1 MRNCKTPQRQRIL
14 FSFAVICLLTVALT
28 GRLSYLMLAKA
39 DYYGEKAKQVQQRE
53 RAIKAERGKIY
64 DRNGIVIAGNKPVS
78 TISVIHNQIT
88 DKEKVI
94 RVLSEML
101 ELDEEKVRQR
111 VEKKSSREK
120 IKTNVEKTISDKIRK
135 LNLDGVMVDEDY
147 KRYYP
152 FHELASKV
160 IGFAGGDNQGI
171 LGLEVKYDSNLAGED
186 GSILTTTNAR
196 GIEIDGAVEDRIEP
210 VAGDN
215 LYCSLDVNLQK
226 FAQQAAEKVMKAKNA
241 KNVRVIMM
249 NPNNGEI
256 YAMVNVP
263 EFDLNNP
270 FALDTEEELSEKKKQ
285 ELLNQIW
292 RNHCVS
298 DTYEPGSTFKVI
310 TATSALEANVVKLT
324 DTFSCPGFKIVE
336 DRRIRCHKTTGHGA
350 ETFVQGVQNSCNP
363 VFMEVGARLGVD
375 GMYTYLNRLQILKK
389 TGVDVPGEAATIMH
403 QKKNVGAV
411 ELATM
416 SFGQSFQLTPL
427 RLLTT
432 VSAVING
439 GRMITPHFGVRL
451 ESSDK
456 TVVKKLTYEEQENVV
471 SKETSDNMKMI
482 LESVVSEGSGKKAA
496 VSGYQ
501 VGAKT
506 GTSEKLPRS
515 SNRYIASTLG
525 FAPAENP
532 VVLAI
537 VLIDEPE
544 GIYYGGQIAAP
555 VISELL
561 DDALPYF
568 GIERKEEKKEDSE
581 STQ

>member
-1 MRNCKTPQRQRIL
+1 MRNCKTGQRQRIL
-14 FSFAVICLLTVALT
+14 FSFAVICFLTVALT
-28 GRLSYLMLAKA
+28 GRLSYLMLVKA
-39 DYYGEKAKQVQQRE
+39 DYYGKKAEQVQQRE

-94 RVLSEML
+94 RVLSELL
-101 ELDEEKVRQR
+101 ELDEEKVRAR
-111 VEKKSSREK
+111 VEKQSSREK
-120 IKTNVEKTISDKIRK
+120 IKTNVEKKISDRIRK
-135 LNLDGVMVDEDY
+135 MNLDGVMVDEDY

-152 FHELASKV
+152 YNELASKV

-171 LGLEVKYDSNLAGED
+171 LGLEVKYDENLSGQD

-196 GIEIDGAVEDRIEP
+196 GIEIDGAVENRIEP

-226 FAQQAAEKVMKAKNA
+226 FAEQAAKKVMKAKNA
-241 KNVRVIMM
+241 KNVRIIMM
-249 NPNNGEI
+249 NPSNGEI

-270 FALDTEEELSEKKKQ
+270 YELNSDEKVSDKKKQ
-285 ELLNQIW
+285 ELLNQMW

-298 DTYEPGSTFKVI
+298 DTYEPGSTFKIV

-324 DTFSCPGFKIVE
+324 DTFSCPGFKVVE

-375 GMYTYLNRLQILKK
+375 GMYTYMNQLGILQK

-439 GRMITPHFGVRL
+439 GRMVTPHFGVRI
-451 ESSDK
+451 ESADK
-456 TVVKKLTYEEQENVV
+456 TVVKKLTFEEKENVV
-471 SKETSDNMKMI
+471 SKETSENMKMI
-482 LESVVSEGSGKKAA
+482 LESVVSEGSGGKAA
-496 VSGYQ
+496 VSGYK

-525 FAPAENP
+525 FAPVENP

-561 DDALPYF
+561 DDALPYL
-568 GIERKEEKKEDSE
+568 GIERKEEETEEKGANE
-581 STQ
+581 